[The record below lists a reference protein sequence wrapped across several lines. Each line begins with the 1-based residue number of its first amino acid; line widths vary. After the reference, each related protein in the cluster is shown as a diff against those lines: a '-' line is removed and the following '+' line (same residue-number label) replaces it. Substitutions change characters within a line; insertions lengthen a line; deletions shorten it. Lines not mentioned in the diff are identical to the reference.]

1 MYTLLPPTL
10 VWKQLKRRLNWAQCL
25 KLDIVNSFLTFSIH
39 FNFNRELCPGEEG
52 IISDCVW
59 KHGKRILPEDL
70 RMDMTELLV
79 PSKWGGGSPNWTENL
94 ILENKMENKIPL
106 FWLFLH
112 SHAHSKHLELPSS
125 SVGCKMLGTAFDIH
139 STIHKFIITSKF
151 TGVQV
156 KKKSHSH
163 ELILHYMPQIVPRKS
178 FATMKIRVFIEVLHD
193 SSSKPRNVALYS
205 PVSRSLLYL

>member
-1 MYTLLPPTL
+1 
-10 VWKQLKRRLNWAQCL
+10 
-25 KLDIVNSFLTFSIH
+25 
-39 FNFNRELCPGEEG
+39 
-52 IISDCVW
+52 
-59 KHGKRILPEDL
+59 
-70 RMDMTELLV
+70 
-79 PSKWGGGSPNWTENL
+79 
-94 ILENKMENKIPL
+94 
-106 FWLFLH
+106 
-112 SHAHSKHLELPSS
+112 
-125 SVGCKMLGTAFDIH
+125 MLGTAFDIH